1 MLTKEKKIGIY
12 TTVIF
17 HLVALIIFLIIKIH
31 NVTAVDNTF
40 VLDFSGQEKYEVVQK
55 MEQAKEQATKE
66 IEQMLSGSVPASAAK
81 NIAVDRS
88 GGRELINDKNLG
100 HDKIFDEARELKKK
114 LDASRKSA
122 ENEQTGGTDEVS
134 LGGNSKENST
144 AQSYKGPSVLSYS
157 LDGRK
162 GLYLPVPVY
171 KCVGGG
177 DVSVKIVVDRKGYVV
192 DAQVIKSAS
201 ASDPCICRYA
211 VDAAKRSRFTASA
224 TAPTSQLGYIVY
236 RFVAQ

>member
-17 HLVALIIFLIIKIH
+17 HLVALIIFLVVKIH
-31 NVTAVDNTF
+31 NVVSSDNTF
-40 VLDFSGQEKYEVVQK
+40 VLDFSGQEQYEAMQK
-55 MEQAKEQATKE
+55 QEQAKEQAAQE
-66 IEQMLSGSVPASAAK
+66 IEQMLSGDNRASAAR

-88 GGRELINDKNLG
+88 GGREIRNDKNRG
-100 HDKIFDEARELKKK
+100 HDKIFDEARELQNK
-114 LDASRKSA
+114 LDASKRSA
-122 ENEQTGGTDEVS
+122 ENIGTEGIDEVKS
-134 LGGNSKENST
+134 GEAKENT
-144 AQSYKGPSVLSYS
+144 AERAYKGPSVLSYS

-177 DVSVKIVVDRKGYVV
+177 DVSVKITVDRKGYVV

-201 ASDPCICRYA
+201 ANDPCICRYA
-211 VDAAKRSRFTASA
+211 IDAAKRSRFTASS
-224 TAPTSQLGYIVY
+224 TAQPKQIGSIVY
-236 RFVAQ
+236 RFIAQ

>member
-17 HLVALIIFLIIKIH
+17 HLVALIIFLVVKIH
-31 NVTAVDNTF
+31 NVVSTDNTF
-40 VLDFSGQEKYEVVQK
+40 VLDFSGQEQYEARQK
-55 MEQAKEQATKE
+55 QEQAELQATQE
-66 IEQMLSGSVPASAAK
+66 IEKMLSGNVPASAAR

-88 GGRELINDKNLG
+88 GGREIRNDKNMG
-100 HDKIFDEARELKKK
+100 HDKIFDEARDLQNK
-114 LDASRKSA
+114 LDASKKSA
-122 ENEQTGGTDEVS
+122 DKVQTGGTDEVQS
-134 LGGNSKENST
+134 GDARENS
-144 AQSYKGPSVLSYS
+144 AAKAYKGPSVLSYS

-192 DAQVIKSAS
+192 EAQIIKSAS

-211 VDAAKRSRFTASA
+211 VDAAKRSRFTASSTA
-224 TAPTSQLGYIVY
+224 TAKQTGSIVY
-236 RFVAQ
+236 RFIAQ